1 MVDADPQNSGGEGS
15 STGGRLHLINLVVL
29 QVVELNRQRAI
40 LMSDLAYSSDLT
52 KSSYSAFYRI
62 FMEVYKLTDTLIS
75 EDLNKELG
83 NWITATG
90 TRESTATAAELRKR
104 GLDLAEKLVDELSKL
119 GLLQL
124 FEEQVAPPFLF
135 DFDLLA
141 AKDIIASVEAEAK
154 RKAAEAA
161 AAPQPVGAEPVVQQ
175 LPPPTP
181 GRVRIRKR
189 KGDR

>member
-1 MVDADPQNSGGEGS
+1 MVDADPHSPGGEGS
-15 STGGRLHLINLVVL
+15 SPGGRLHLINLVVM
-29 QVVELNRQRAI
+29 QVVELNRQRSI
-40 LMSDLAYSSDLT
+40 LLSDLAYSSDLT
-52 KSSYSAFYRI
+52 KSSYTNFYRV

-75 EDLNKELG
+75 KDLTKELG
-83 NWITATG
+83 TWIAATS
-90 TRESTATAAELRKR
+90 TREGPTPSAELRKR
-104 GLDLAEKLVDELSKL
+104 GVELAEKLVDELSKL

-141 AKDIIASVEAEAK
+141 AKDIIAAVEAEEK
-154 RKAAEAA
+154 RKAALVLEAQV
-161 AAPQPVGAEPVVQQ
+161 AAPQEPVA

-189 KGDR
+189 KSDR

>member
-1 MVDADPQNSGGEGS
+1 MVDADPHNPGGEGS
-15 STGGRLHLINLVVL
+15 SPGGRLHLINLVVM
-29 QVVELNRQRAI
+29 QVVELNRQRSI
-40 LMSDLAYSSDLT
+40 LLADLAYSSDLT
-52 KSSYSAFYRI
+52 KSSYTTFYRI

-75 EDLNKELG
+75 KELTKELG
-83 NWITATG
+83 TWIAATS
-90 TRESTATAAELRKR
+90 TREGPTPSAELRKR
-104 GLDLAEKLVDELSKL
+104 GVDLAEKLVDELSKL

-141 AKDIIASVEAEAK
+141 AKDIIAAVEAETK
-154 RKAAEAA
+154 RKEELAAQSPAA
-161 AAPQPVGAEPVVQQ
+161 VATEPTAQ